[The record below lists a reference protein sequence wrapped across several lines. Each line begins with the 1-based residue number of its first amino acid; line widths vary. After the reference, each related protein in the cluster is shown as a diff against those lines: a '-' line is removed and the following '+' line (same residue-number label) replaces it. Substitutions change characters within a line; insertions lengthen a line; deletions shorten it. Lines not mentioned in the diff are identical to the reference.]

1 MVFGIS
7 SGLMLNMYKY
17 GSATKKIEKQEIFA
31 SISVAIGGDGK
42 TINRKQLQDYIK
54 SAENK
59 EVKISDKLL
68 NAYKQF
74 DDAWD
79 TVYGKDI
86 ENITID
92 DFDKGAH
99 LFANIVMSSNDESE
113 NEKFY
118 KDLQDKSKKYLDELA
133 EKLNG
138 DKTTPLEITQVKSYL
153 AELIENNE
161 EEDNDEEIA
170 KLTNVIA
177 ELNNPT
183 STEYTV

>member
-1 MVFGIS
+1 MVLGIS

-17 GSATKKIEKQEIFA
+17 GSAAKKIEKQEIFA

-42 TINRKQLQDYIK
+42 TINRKQLQDYIEK
-54 SAENK
+54 ADNK

-74 DDAWD
+74 DSAWD
-79 TVYGKDI
+79 TVFGKDT
-86 ENITID
+86 ENITIED
-92 DFDKGAH
+92 YDKGAY
-99 LFANIVMSSNDESE
+99 LFANIIISSNDESE

-118 KDLQDKSKKYLDELA
+118 KDLQEKSKKYLDELA

-138 DKTTPLEITQVKSYL
+138 DKDAPLEIQQVKDYL
-153 AELIENNE
+153 AELIDKNE